1 MKVSVI
7 IPSLNPDSK
16 LVEVVESLIKTGF
29 VDIIIVNDG
38 SDESHLEP
46 FELVSKHPEC
56 TILTH
61 EVNKGK
67 GRGLKTAFEF
77 CLKNRPE
84 IDGVVTVDGDNQHK
98 ANDILNCCEKM
109 IECKDKVILGVR
121 NFKGDNVP
129 FKSRFGNNMTSF
141 VFKFICGLNISDT
154 QTGLRAI
161 PYQYLQLFDEVK
173 GERFEY
179 ETNMLLEFRQSNIG
193 FVEVPIETVY
203 IEENASTHFNP
214 VKDSLKIYGV
224 IFKFL
229 FSSLASSIIDLA
241 MFSVLTGILF
251 GKVDEALRILLCTV
265 IARIISSVFN
275 YTFNRKAVFKAKN
288 KVKESV
294 IRYYILCVL
303 QLCASYGL
311 VFAVTSLLS
320 LGAVMS
326 VVAKAVIDVLLFLIS
341 FQIQRR
347 WVFK

>member
-29 VDIIIVNDG
+29 DDIIIVNDG

>member
-16 LVEVVESLIKTGF
+16 LVEVVESLIRTGF
-29 VDIIIVNDG
+29 DDIIIVNDG

-56 TILTH
+56 TILPH

>member
-1 MKVSVI
+1 M
-7 IPSLNPDSK
+7 
-16 LVEVVESLIKTGF
+16 
-29 VDIIIVNDG
+29 
-38 SDESHLEP
+38 
-46 FELVSKHPEC
+46 
-56 TILTH
+56 
-61 EVNKGK
+61 
-67 GRGLKTAFEF
+67 
-77 CLKNRPE
+77 
-84 IDGVVTVDGDNQHK
+84 TVDGDNQHK

-241 MFSVLTGILF
+241 MFSVLKIGRAH
-251 GKVDEALRILLCTV
+251 V
-265 IARIISSVFN
+265 
-275 YTFNRKAVFKAKN
+275 
-288 KVKESV
+288 
-294 IRYYILCVL
+294 
-303 QLCASYGL
+303 
-311 VFAVTSLLS
+311 
-320 LGAVMS
+320 
-326 VVAKAVIDVLLFLIS
+326 
-341 FQIQRR
+341 
-347 WVFK
+347 

>member
-29 VDIIIVNDG
+29 DDIIIVNDG
-38 SDESHLEP
+38 SDENHLEP

-203 IEENASTHFNP
+203 IGENASTHFNP

>member
-16 LVEVVESLIKTGF
+16 LVEVVESLIRTGF
-29 VDIIIVNDG
+29 DDIIIVNDG

-203 IEENASTHFNP
+203 IGENASTHFNP

-275 YTFNRKAVFKAKN
+275 YTFNRKAVFKAKS

>member
-29 VDIIIVNDG
+29 DDIIIVNDG

-77 CLKNRPE
+77 CLKNRPG

>member
-16 LVEVVESLIKTGF
+16 LVEVVESLIRTGF
-29 VDIIIVNDG
+29 DDIIIVNDG